1 MKLVL
6 LFEKTNNTYKP
17 LARLIRKRE
26 RRHKKL
32 EWNETEDIITDIKR
46 TERKC
51 YEQLYIYKFNDRQNG
66 ESLLTNYLLKL
77 TQEEIYNLNNN
88 LLK

>member
-6 LFEKTNNTYKP
+6 LFEKTNKTYKP

-32 EWNETEDIITDIKR
+32 KWTETEDIITDINR

-51 YEQLYIYKFNDRQNG
+51 YEQLYICKFNDRRNG